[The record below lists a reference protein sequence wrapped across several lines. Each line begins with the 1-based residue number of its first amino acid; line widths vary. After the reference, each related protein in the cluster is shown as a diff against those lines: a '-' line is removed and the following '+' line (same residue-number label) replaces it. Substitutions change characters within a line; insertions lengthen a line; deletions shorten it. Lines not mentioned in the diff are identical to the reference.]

1 MDIVR
6 DTHTAKALEHRTW
19 GPDFYNKFT
28 FPILLSDLNS
38 VSENGENVFQIAII
52 AVNEDLK
59 CWENDLTRMFDVKIN
74 SSLRVLWQGPGLS
87 GHTDL
92 DAKNINPVLKLI
104 QMRNGVD
111 IIQLTL
117 WLLSVQVNRKI
128 NMNAF
133 IAAGDWTTPLTH
145 RSRSNFSRCKGG
157 SRSAERS
164 CPILIQNTHLNRQET
179 EASGRSTQKHTNTRT
194 QPQIHALI
202 YSWTY
207 TQVQPHSHHFNNSW

>member
-1 MDIVR
+1 M
-6 DTHTAKALEHRTW
+6 
-19 GPDFYNKFT
+19 
-28 FPILLSDLNS
+28 
-38 VSENGENVFQIAII
+38 SENGENVFQIAII

-117 WLLSVQVNRKI
+117 
-128 NMNAF
+128 
-133 IAAGDWTTPLTH
+133 
-145 RSRSNFSRCKGG
+145 
-157 SRSAERS
+157 
-164 CPILIQNTHLNRQET
+164 
-179 EASGRSTQKHTNTRT
+179 
-194 QPQIHALI
+194 
-202 YSWTY
+202 
-207 TQVQPHSHHFNNSW
+207 